1 MHDTADTLTTGMR
14 ARIDAR
20 ILTTLDETAQAISPA
35 GIAGTEM
42 VEVLRASARGGK
54 RLRALLTVGS
64 HAANGGRYEDEA
76 VTVAAALE
84 WFQTAALIHDD
95 VLDGSDLRRGEP
107 AAHRRFESLY
117 SDVGAEHS
125 AEELGR
131 AAGILAGDVA
141 LMISHRALDSAI
153 ADLPA
158 RREVASLFASMAE
171 LVTAGQYLDMRI
183 ASAPLSALEGQ
194 RDDIMATMR
203 SKTASYSAEGP
214 LALGAAVAGAD
225 SSRIESMRHIGVPLG
240 VAFQLRDDVLGL
252 VGSPETTGKPA
263 GDDIRE
269 GKRTILLW
277 HAWTHGSHAHR
288 AAIGAA
294 LGDRQAPQSQIDAAV
309 EAVIDAGG
317 VDAAEEE
324 IALLVEPALV
334 ELDTLDL
341 APEGAAVLRD
351 LAVRLTS
358 RSA

>member
-1 MHDTADTLTTGMR
+1 MR

-20 ILTTLDETAQAISPA
+20 ILSTLDETAEALAPTRVA
-35 GIAGTEM
+35 GEEM
-42 VEVLRASARGGK
+42 IDVLRGSARGGK

-64 HAANGGRYEDEA
+64 HAAHRGEHEEA
-76 VTVAAALE
+76 AVGVAAALE

-95 VLDGSDLRRGEP
+95 VLDGSDMRRGEP
-107 AAHRRFESLY
+107 AAHRRFEAMY
-117 SDVGAEHS
+117 GEIEGEQS

-141 LMISHRALDSAI
+141 LMVSHRALDASLTH
-153 ADLPA
+153 LPSRA
-158 RREVASLFASMAE
+158 EVATLFASMAE

-183 ASAPLSALEGQ
+183 ASAPLSALDGQ

-225 SSRIESMRHIGVPLG
+225 PACVEAMRRVGIPLG
-240 VAFQLRDDVLGL
+240 IAFQLRDDVLGL

-277 HAWTHGSHAHR
+277 HAWTHGS
-288 AAIGAA
+288 AAQRQAISIA
-294 LGDRQAPQSQIDAAV
+294 LGDRHAPQARIDDAV
-309 EAVIDAGG
+309 GAIADAGG
-317 VDAAEEE
+317 VTAAERE
-324 IALLVEPALV
+324 IALLVEPALG
-334 ELDTLDL
+334 ELDSMDL
-341 APEGAAVLRD
+341 ESAAACELRD
-351 LAVRLTS
+351 LAVRLTA